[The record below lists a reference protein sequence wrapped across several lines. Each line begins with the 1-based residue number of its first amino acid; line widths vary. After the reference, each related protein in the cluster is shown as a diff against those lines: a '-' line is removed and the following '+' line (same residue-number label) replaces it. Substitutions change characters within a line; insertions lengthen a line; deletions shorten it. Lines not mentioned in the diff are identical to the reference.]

1 MITALM
7 FNPGEHPQLVH
18 LLDNGPYLNQLVSI
32 GSDLRCT
39 ARDMYVGKGVL
50 AVYAEEG
57 ITFGLLPNRKVG
69 KRIMAGTFYIVGE
82 KDGNLRSLTLEEII
96 KYGKRHW
103 DPEDYTEDEVI
114 NSWFDGLYPVL

>member
-1 MITALM
+1 MVMALM
-7 FNPGEHPQLVH
+7 FSPGEHPQLVH
-18 LLDNGPYLNQLVSI
+18 LLDNGPYLAQVVSI

-39 ARDMYVGKGVL
+39 ANMMYVGKGV
-50 AVYAEEG
+50 AAIYSEEG
-57 ITFGLLPNRKVG
+57 LTFGLLPNRKVG
-69 KRIMAGTFYIVGE
+69 KRIMTGTFYIVGE

-96 KYGKRHW
+96 RYAKRYW